1 MQNKLQTAPPALNV
15 AAQLKTGLHE
25 RNKHRGRYDFK
36 QLILACPDLAQ
47 FVSTNQYHDESID
60 FSNPAAVISL
70 NRAILKN
77 DYNVSDWNIPENYL
91 CPPIPGRADYIHHIA
106 DLLATYSNGAI
117 PRGKSVCVL
126 DIGVGANCV
135 YPIIGHSE
143 YGWDFLGADI
153 DPTAL
158 ASASKIIQAN
168 EQLADAV
175 LLRQQTTPAGIF
187 RGLLKAEDRF
197 DISICNPPF
206 HASPAEAQAGA
217 QRKWKNLGKHSAT
230 PKRSTKLPV
239 LNFGGQGG
247 ELWCEGGEAAFIAR
261 IIEESTQFPQHC
273 MWFSTLVS
281 KEINLPGIYRALK
294 NARVINSRTIDMT
307 QGQKKSR
314 IVAWTFLDENQQNQ
328 WKNKQLNQR

>member
-1 MQNKLQTAPPALNV
+1 VQQVSHDEPDQRDHAPLVRDMGPVPERGKTQPKLQEPKRKLHRRARLPATRREDRPQRGQQRAENQNEDGVDRL
-15 AAQLKTGLHE
+15 E
-25 RNKHRGRYDFK
+25 R
-36 QLILACPDLAQ
+36 A
-47 FVSTNQYHDESID
+47 
-60 FSNPAAVISL
+60 
-70 NRAILKN
+70 
-77 DYNVSDWNIPENYL
+77 
-91 CPPIPGRADYIHHIA
+91 
-106 DLLATYSNGAI
+106 
-117 PRGKSVCVL
+117 
-126 DIGVGANCV
+126 
-135 YPIIGHSE
+135 
-143 YGWDFLGADI
+143 GWDFLGADI

-168 EQLADAV
+168 KQLTHAV
-175 LLRQQTTPAGIF
+175 LLRQQTTPASIF

-206 HASPAEAQAGA
+206 HASPTEARAGT

-247 ELWCEGGEAAFIAR
+247 ELWCEGGEATFIAR
-261 IIEESTQFPQHC
+261 MIEESTQFPQHC

-328 WKNKQLNQR
+328 WKKKRLNQR